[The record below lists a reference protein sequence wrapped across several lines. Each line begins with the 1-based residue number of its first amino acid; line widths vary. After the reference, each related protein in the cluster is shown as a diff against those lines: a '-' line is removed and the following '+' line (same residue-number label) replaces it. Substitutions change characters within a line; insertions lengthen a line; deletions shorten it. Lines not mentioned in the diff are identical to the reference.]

1 VFEGLDT
8 YADVFL
14 NGERVLTANN
24 MHREW
29 RIDVSGRLK
38 ATGNHLFVSFRAA
51 VFEDMKRDDSMKK
64 WRLPA
69 NYSFSRKSAY

>member
-1 VFEGLDT
+1 MFEGLDT
-8 YADVFL
+8 YAEVYL
-14 NGERVLTANN
+14 NGERILSANN

-29 RIDVSGRLK
+29 RADVTGKLK
-38 ATGNHLFVSFRAA
+38 ITGNTLFINFRAA
-51 VFEDMKRDDSMKK
+51 VFEDMRRNEVMKE